1 MASLTWLYLK
11 VGNTTFGGGYPTIA
25 IFQRDLV
32 ERERWLTEQDYAL
45 AFSLARITPGTT
57 LLAFCAATG
66 YKILGLSGAVAAV
79 FAESLPSAVLAV
91 LLTDGYE
98 SWGSNAIV
106 MALVG
111 GATAAVAGMM
121 WSSALYLTRP
131 YFIGGAWKKGRILR
145 VMSVLVFS
153 GGAFAASWKFGMS
166 PILILGVA
174 ALVGLLWKEP
184 VRL

>member
-1 MASLTWLYLK
+1 MSVPRLASLTWLYLK

-25 IFQRDLV
+25 IFQRELV

-98 SWGSNAIV
+98 SWGSNA
-106 MALVG
+106 
-111 GATAAVAGMM
+111 
-121 WSSALYLTRP
+121 S
-131 YFIGGAWKKGRILR
+131 
-145 VMSVLVFS
+145 
-153 GGAFAASWKFGMS
+153 
-166 PILILGVA
+166 
-174 ALVGLLWKEP
+174 
-184 VRL
+184 